1 MSILKYLI
9 AGGVGFGVA
18 KLIGGIKKTQSES
31 SSSSSNK
38 STASSSS
45 SDWKEE
51 VKYAIDKDGILY
63 TFTDYS
69 DWKAIKSKPFQTAL
83 SNYKKDLKAFQSV
96 IKGLPKNQK
105 EYVDGVI
112 DKEGFDYAF
121 DGYSNFNTFREY
133 DADGKF
139 VKDTKFT
146 NAKFQNARKQYLKSY
161 RALLRVVNG

>member
-1 MSILKYLI
+1 MSVWKYLL

-31 SSSSSNK
+31 SSSSNK
-38 STASSSS
+38 STTSASS

-51 VKYAIDKDGILY
+51 VKYAIEKDGVLY
-63 TFTDYS
+63 TFTNYS
-69 DWKAIKSKPFQTAL
+69 DWKSIKNKPFQTAL

-121 DGYSNFNTFREY
+121 DGYSNFNTFSEY
-133 DADGKF
+133 DADGEF
-139 VKDTKFT
+139 VKNTKFT

-161 RALLRVVNG
+161 RALLGVVNR

>member
-1 MSILKYLI
+1 MSIWKYLL

-18 KLIGGIKKTQSES
+18 KLIGGIKKTQSEPSS

-38 STASSSS
+38 STTTS

-51 VKYAIDKDGILY
+51 LQDAIDKDGVLY

-69 DWKAIKSKPFQTAL
+69 DWKEIKSKSFQTAL
-83 SNYKKDLKAFQSV
+83 TNYKKDLKSFQSV
-96 IKGLPKNQK
+96 INGLPKNQK

-121 DGYSNFNTFREY
+121 DGYSNFNTFSEY
-133 DADGKF
+133 GADGKF
-139 VKDTKFT
+139 AKDTKFT
-146 NAKFQNARKQYLKSY
+146 NLKFQNARKQYLKSY
-161 RALLRVVNG
+161 RALLRVVNR

>member
-1 MSILKYLI
+1 MSIWKYLLV
-9 AGGVGFGVA
+9 GGVGFGVA
-18 KLIGGIKKTQSES
+18 KLIGGIKKTQLES
-31 SSSSSNK
+31 SPSNK
-38 STASSSS
+38 STKSLSS
-45 SDWKEE
+45 SDWKVE
-51 VKYAIDKDGILY
+51 VKNAIDKDGVLY

-69 DWKAIKSKPFQTAL
+69 DWKEIKNKAFQTAL

-121 DGYSNFNTFREY
+121 DGYSNFDTYSEY

-139 VKDTKFT
+139 AKDKKFT

-161 RALLRVVNG
+161 RALLGVVNR

>member
-1 MSILKYLI
+1 MSIWKYLL

-18 KLIGGIKKTQSES
+18 KLISSSKKTQSEP

-38 STASSSS
+38 STTSS

-51 VKYAIDKDGILY
+51 VQGAIDKEGVLY
-63 TFTDYS
+63 TFSTDYS
-69 DWKAIKSKPFQTAL
+69 DWKEVKSKPFQTAL
-83 SNYKKDLKAFQSV
+83 TNYKKDLKAFQSV

-121 DGYSNFNTFREY
+121 DGYSNFDTFSEY
-133 DADGKF
+133 DADGKKY
-139 VKDTKFT
+139 KDTKFT

-161 RALLRVVNG
+161 RALLRVVNR

>member
-1 MSILKYLI
+1 M
-9 AGGVGFGVA
+9 
-18 KLIGGIKKTQSES
+18 
-31 SSSSSNK
+31 
-38 STASSSS
+38 
-45 SDWKEE
+45 
-51 VKYAIDKDGILY
+51 KYAIDKDGVLY

-121 DGYSNFNTFREY
+121 DGIVHECPYITLEEIFDIEI
-133 DADGKF
+133 
-139 VKDTKFT
+139 VKEEF
-146 NAKFQNARKQYLKSY
+146 
-161 RALLRVVNG
+161 

>member
-1 MSILKYLI
+1 MSIWKYLL

-18 KLIGGIKKTQSES
+18 KLIGGIKKTQSEP

-38 STASSSS
+38 STTSTTS

-51 VKYAIDKDGILY
+51 VKGAIDKEGALY

-69 DWKAIKSKPFQTAL
+69 DWKEVKSKPFKTAL
-83 SNYKKDLKAFQSV
+83 TNYKKDLKAFQSV

-105 EYVDGVI
+105 EYLDGVI

-121 DGYSNFNTFREY
+121 DGYSDFDTFDEY
-133 DADGKF
+133 DSDGYV
-139 VKDTKFT
+139 VKEKKFT

-161 RALLRVVNG
+161 RALLRVVNR

>member
-1 MSILKYLI
+1 MSIWKYLL

-18 KLIGGIKKTQSES
+18 KLISSSKKTQSEP

-38 STASSSS
+38 STTSS

-51 VKYAIDKDGILY
+51 VQGAIDKDGALY

-69 DWKAIKSKPFQTAL
+69 DWKEIKSKPFQTAL
-83 SNYKKDLKAFQSV
+83 TNYKKDLKAFQSS
-96 IKGLPKNQK
+96 IKILPQNQK
-105 EYVDGVI
+105 KYVNEVI

-121 DGYSNFNTFREY
+121 DGYSDFDTFDEY
-133 DADGKF
+133 DSDGYV
-139 VKDTKFT
+139 VKEKKFT

-161 RALLRVVNG
+161 RALLRVVNR

>member
-1 MSILKYLI
+1 MSIWKYLL

-18 KLIGGIKKTQSES
+18 KLIGGIKKTQLES
-31 SSSSSNK
+31 PSSNK

-51 VKYAIDKDGILY
+51 VKYAIDKDGVLY

-69 DWKAIKSKPFQTAL
+69 DWKSIKSKPFQTAL

-121 DGYSNFNTFREY
+121 DGYSNFDTYSEY

-139 VKDTKFT
+139 AKDKKFT

-161 RALLRVVNG
+161 RALLRVVNR

>member
-1 MSILKYLI
+1 MSIWKYLL

-18 KLIGGIKKTQSES
+18 KLIGGIKKTQSEP

-38 STASSSS
+38 STTSS

-51 VKYAIDKDGILY
+51 LQGSIDKDGALY

-69 DWKAIKSKPFQTAL
+69 DWKEVKSKPFKTAL
-83 SNYKKDLKAFQSV
+83 TNYKKDLKAFQSV
-96 IKGLPKNQK
+96 INGLPKNQK

-121 DGYSNFNTFREY
+121 DGYSNFDTFSEY

-139 VKDTKFT
+139 AKNTKFT

-161 RALLRVVNG
+161 RALLRVVNR